1 MIFKKESGLKM
12 KIRKR
17 IKLTYEQKE
26 ILFSVFEIKYD
37 GDYSYKSIF
46 EFLKILKFNDAFVKS
61 LDLILLKLE
70 NGLLLK
76 NAIEVEWKKFFD
88 KNDFYLVLA
97 LIEEAENG
105 NEKVIQELKK
115 YYNLKTFKF
124 FQKEWVER

>member
-76 NAIEVEWKKFFD
+76 NAIEVEWKKIF
-88 KNDFYLVLA
+88 
-97 LIEEAENG
+97 
-105 NEKVIQELKK
+105 
-115 YYNLKTFKF
+115 
-124 FQKEWVER
+124 

>member
-105 NEKVIQELKK
+105 NEKAIQELKK